1 MNFKENLIKINNF
14 INKFEIVIIL
24 IFFTIALSLSFLIIY
39 FNILAKNNF
48 AKINKQRTEL
58 ATIFGKWENIKN
70 QQKKVEANISKDKN
84 FKLGYY
90 AAKIIKEQNLKSTSI
105 GSPIIQPAPS
115 INYEEVAII
124 ININQSTTEELVE
137 LLKKIEANELVYI
150 KKIDITP
157 QNKIISYSI
166 VLATL
171 QPKVTINV

>member
-24 IFFTIALSLSFLIIY
+24 IFFTIALTLSFLIIY

-48 AKINKQRTEL
+48 DKINKQRTEL

-70 QQKKVEANISKDKN
+70 QQKKVEANFNKDKN

-90 AAKIIKEQNLKSTSI
+90 AAKIIEEQSLKSTNI

-115 INYEEVAII
+115 INYEEV
-124 ININQSTTEELVE
+124 
-137 LLKKIEANELVYI
+137 
-150 KKIDITP
+150 
-157 QNKIISYSI
+157 
-166 VLATL
+166 
-171 QPKVTINV
+171 

>member
-1 MNFKENLIKINNF
+1 M
-14 INKFEIVIIL
+14 
-24 IFFTIALSLSFLIIY
+24 
-39 FNILAKNNF
+39 
-48 AKINKQRTEL
+48 
-58 ATIFGKWENIKN
+58 
-70 QQKKVEANISKDKN
+70 EANFNKDKN

-90 AAKIIKEQNLKSTSI
+90 AAKIIKEQNLKSTNI

-115 INYEEVAII
+115 INYEEVTII
-124 ININQSTTEELVE
+124 ITINQSTTEELAE

>member
-1 MNFKENLIKINNF
+1 MSLKENLIKINNF
-14 INKFEIVIIL
+14 INKFEIVIIV
-24 IFFTIALSLSFLIIY
+24 IFFSIALTLSFLTIY

-48 AKINKQRTEL
+48 EKINKQRTEL
-58 ATIFGKWENIKN
+58 ANIFGKWENIKN
-70 QQKKVEANISKDKN
+70 QQKKVEADFNKDKN

-90 AAKIIKEQNLKSTSI
+90 AAKIIEEQNLKSTSI
-105 GSPIIQPAPS
+105 GSPIIQAAPN

-124 ININQSTTEELVE
+124 ININQSTTEELAE